1 MGGNISCKLAI
12 CKEKTESRKE
22 GRKKKQSLRRQK
34 VKLCAVLSEKEELR
48 RRPSTSARV
57 HSTELKHTCA
67 RIAYSSADETRE
79 EQHTRAPKLLLDP
92 HPTRNVILQK
102 ANAAAAAGGCGARR
116 TASVVAR
123 PDGTGR
129 RPGGRDGE
137 RGIGGR
143 GEQGRRVSSPVDGV
157 GGDLTASAPRSL
169 LPPPLSPGEEEEAP
183 FVSFACV
190 CALRLACAFVRVWV
204 PPRCA

>member
-1 MGGNISCKLAI
+1 LQGEDRV
-12 CKEKTESRKE
+12 EKGRKE
-22 GRKKKQSLRRQK
+22 KKQSLRRQK

-129 RPGGRDGE
+129 RPGGE
-137 RGIGGR
+137 RERERERERETGRAGSEGAGSRGG
-143 GEQGRRVSSPVDGV
+143 G
-157 GGDLTASAPRSL
+157 
-169 LPPPLSPGEEEEAP
+169 
-183 FVSFACV
+183 
-190 CALRLACAFVRVWV
+190 
-204 PPRCA
+204 